1 MAILFPPP
9 AIPGVGNSGGI
20 SFMLEDR
27 ESRGIPFLAEQ
38 TRRFVEASK
47 SRPELGRVATTAQF
61 DVPQIFAEVNREMVL
76 KQGVSLDSVY
86 QTMQAYMGGIF
97 INYFNRFGRVWQVY
111 IQAEGSFRNDV
122 EKLGRFYVKNDS
134 GGMVP
139 ISAIVENKKIYGPEF
154 TMRFN
159 QHNTAQMLIIPAPG
173 YSGGQAMAATEALFD
188 EVMPEGMG
196 YDYMGMAFQAKEA
209 SEGVSPALIFGFS
222 LLMVFLILA
231 AQYES
236 WALPFAVLLTTPVAV
251 MGAFLGLM
259 SRSFSNDLYTQ
270 IGLVM
275 LIGLSAKNAI
285 LIVEFARA
293 RMAEGCGI
301 EEAALDAARSRLRPI
316 LMTAFAFILGVL
328 PLVTA
333 SGSGAASRQVLGTV
347 VLGGMLAA
355 TFISIFM
362 VPTTFAVVEKVSH
375 YFSSE
380 GESDS
385 SNENIT

>member
-1 MAILFPPP
+1 MA
-9 AIPGVGNSGGI
+9 
-20 SFMLEDR
+20 
-27 ESRGIPFLAEQ
+27 
-38 TRRFVEASK
+38 
-47 SRPELGRVATTAQF
+47 
-61 DVPQIFAEVNREMVL
+61 L
-76 KQGVSLDSVY
+76 KQGVSLSSVY

-111 IQAEGSFRNDV
+111 IQAEGTYRDDV
-122 EKLGRFYVKNDS
+122 EQLGRFYVKNDT

-159 QHNTAQMLIIPAPG
+159 QHNTAQLMIVPAPG
-173 YSGGQAMAATEALFD
+173 YSGGQAMAAIEEVFD

-209 SEGVSPALIFGFS
+209 SEGVSPVVIFGFS

-236 WALPFAVLLTTPVAV
+236 WALPFGVLLTTPIAV
-251 MGAFLGLM
+251 MGAFLALM
-259 SRSFSNDLYTQ
+259 SRSFNNDLYTQ

-293 RMAEGCGI
+293 RVAEGVGI

-316 LMTAFAFILGVL
+316 LMTALAFIFGVM

-333 SGSGAASRQVLGTV
+333 SGSGAASRQILGTV

-362 VPTTFAVVEKVSH
+362 VPATFSIVERVSQ
-375 YFSSE
+375 YLAGRGRDDSSSE
-380 GESDS
+380 
-385 SNENIT
+385 NQL